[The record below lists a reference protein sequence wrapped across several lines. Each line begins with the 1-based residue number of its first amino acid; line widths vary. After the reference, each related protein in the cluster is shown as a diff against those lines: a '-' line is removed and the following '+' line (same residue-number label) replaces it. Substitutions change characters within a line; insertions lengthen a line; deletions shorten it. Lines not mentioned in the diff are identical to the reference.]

1 MMENIRLIKPYIDYV
16 DVEDDFREVFE
27 SGVFTRGKNV
37 EQFAH
42 KLGVEVGAKHTF
54 LTTSATTAL
63 WVSLKAL
70 GIKLTMKW
78 QFLTFHSQLPR
89 MLLRTLG
96 QNPSLL
102 MSILI
107 HSI

>member
-37 EQFAH
+37 EKFAH

-63 WVSLKAL
+63 WVSLKARN
-70 GIKLTMKW
+70 T
-78 QFLTFHSQLPR
+78 S
-89 MLLRTLG
+89 
-96 QNPSLL
+96 
-102 MSILI
+102 
-107 HSI
+107 